1 MTLEPRV
8 IDWDYWTDGWNSA
21 TCVTPLGKSQVDAS
35 IARIA
40 SLLGTD
46 YLQRCQQSP
55 PHELLSMEWIFNKT
69 ADVACRI
76 LTFSAQIELL
86 QKVKGWSKF
95 QRDLR
100 NDLGHFDHA
109 MVQLE
114 VAGFALRD
122 GWEVSLEPDTH
133 GQRSTD
139 VSLKR
144 GDEEMFVEVKGF
156 RLDATTTRYLS
167 AGRRLEDVLFQVAYE
182 FGAWTKGHLV
192 GDVTKVNLTD
202 LSARLRLAAAEAVA
216 SHSDVLVDLGPHG
229 ELVVTSGPPE
239 NGLLH
244 SYEIQHAD
252 ELSRISAQVHEKAE
266 QGRGVEPLWLRFNE
280 SSRFWGLAT
289 LGVKPEKV
297 HEIIAGRIVDELRGF
312 PHVAGAVLSAPPLFS
327 TNSAPIEI
335 ETMKGQAWSFVNLQ
349 YQHQYRESLMA
360 RGSNGSF
367 DQQSGYWVNW
377 YRNESTWLSWAHQQL
392 GLPDLESIFEAPES
406 F

>member
-1 MTLEPRV
+1 MTLESRV
-8 IDWDYWTDGWNSA
+8 INWDYWTEGWKSA

-40 SLLGTD
+40 SLLGPD

-55 PHELLSMEWIFNKT
+55 PHELLSMEWVFNKT

-76 LTFSAQIELL
+76 LTFSAQIALL

-114 VAGFALRD
+114 VAGLALRD
-122 GWEVSLEPDTH
+122 GWVVSLEPDTH

-144 GDEEMFVEVKGF
+144 GDEKMFVEVKGF
-156 RLDATTTRYLS
+156 RLDATTSRFLS
-167 AGRRLEDVLFQVAYE
+167 AGRQLEDMLFQIAYE
-182 FGAWTKGHLV
+182 FGTWTKGRLV
-192 GDVTKVNLTD
+192 GDVTKVNLSD
-202 LSARLRLAAAEAVA
+202 LSARLRLAAAVAVA
-216 SHSDVLVDLGPHG
+216 SRSDVLVDLGPHG
-229 ELVVTSGPPE
+229 ELIMTSKPE

-252 ELSRISAQVHEKAE
+252 ELSRISAQIQEKAE

-289 LGVKPEKV
+289 FGVEPEKV
-297 HEIIAGRIVDELRGF
+297 HEIIARRIVDELRGF

-335 ETMKGQAWSFVNLQ
+335 ETIEGEARSFVNLQ

-360 RGSNGSF
+360 RGPNVSF
-367 DQQSGYWVNW
+367 DQQSGYWANW
-377 YRNESTWLSWAHQQL
+377 YKNESTWLSWAHQQL
-392 GLPDLESIFEAPES
+392 GLPDLESIFASPES
-406 F
+406 L